1 MKVNLALIICL
12 AGLTL
17 GLLCLSSAYYL
28 DSKYGSL
35 IVQFYDLDPTIVR
48 NSNLHGMGWGIF
60 GITATIVLNTI
71 MGLILLVPS
80 IIGLTYLGI
89 RALLRRH
96 ANGDS

>member
-1 MKVNLALIICL
+1 MKVNLSLIICL

-17 GLLCLSSAYYL
+17 GLLCLSCAYYT

-35 IVQFYDLDPTIVR
+35 IVQFYELDPMIVR
-48 NSNLHGMGWGIF
+48 NSNLHGMGWYIYGLA
-60 GITATIVLNTI
+60 ATIVLNIT

-89 RALLRRH
+89 RALLRRRV
-96 ANGDS
+96 NGDS